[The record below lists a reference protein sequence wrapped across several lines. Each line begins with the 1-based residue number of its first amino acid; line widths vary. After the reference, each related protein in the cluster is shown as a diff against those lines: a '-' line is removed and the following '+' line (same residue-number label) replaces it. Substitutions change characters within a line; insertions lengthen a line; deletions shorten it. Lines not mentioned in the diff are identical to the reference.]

1 MKIKRI
7 EAIAVS
13 LPLTKPIKMAGVE
26 LRTADNVL
34 VRLETDKG
42 IVGWG
47 EAASAPSMTGETVES
62 MTAAIRYLAPYF
74 EGAEIRYSAPSVKGA
89 ALDDLD
95 GLAERSDRA
104 LYGNNAAK
112 SAIEIALHDALGKAT
127 DKPAYEL
134 LGGKRRDRVPML
146 RMIAASDPAADI
158 AEARRCKSE
167 GYVAFKVKVGTG
179 DPKRDAERTRQVCD
193 ELGRDVL
200 VCSDANQGW
209 SVDEAIA
216 YVRALEGSGLDFF
229 EQPVMG
235 HDVAGM
241 ARVAAATNI
250 AIGFDEGLHDLDD
263 LRRHHDARAGAGA
276 SLKTIKL
283 GGMRPVCKAAELAE
297 SLGMKVNLAG
307 KMAESGI
314 ATAAVLHIAA
324 AVPALDWGVSLTSPY
339 LAEDVLARPLEF
351 SAGHALIPSRP
362 GLGIEVDEAR
372 VRRFETRSA
381 K

>member
-7 EAIAVS
+7 EAIAIS

-26 LRTADNVL
+26 LRSADNVL
-34 VRLETDKG
+34 VRLESASG

-62 MTAAIRYLAPYF
+62 MTAAIRYLTPYL
-74 EGAEIRYSAPSVKGA
+74 EGA

-95 GLAERSDRA
+95 GIAERLDRA
-104 LYGNNAAK
+104 LYGNSAAK
-112 SAIEIALHDALGKAT
+112 SAIEIALHDALGKST

-134 LGGKRRDRVPML
+134 LGGKRRDRAPML
-146 RMIAASDPAADI
+146 RMIAASDPAADV
-158 AEARRCKSE
+158 AEARRCKAE

-179 DPKRDAERTRQVCD
+179 DPKRDAERTRAVC
-193 ELGRDVL
+193 EALGGDVL
-200 VCSDANQGW
+200 RCSDANQGW
-209 SVDEAIA
+209 SVDEALT

-229 EQPVMG
+229 EQPIMA
-235 HDVAGM
+235 HDLEGM
-241 ARVAAATNI
+241 ARIAAATKI
-250 AIGFDEGLHDLDD
+250 AIGFDEGLHGLDD
-263 LRRHHDARAGAGA
+263 LKRHHELKAGAGA

-283 GGMRPVCKAAELAE
+283 GGMRPVCRAAEL
-297 SLGMKVNLAG
+297 SQRLGMKVNLAG

-314 ATAAVLHIAA
+314 ATAALLHIAA
-324 AVPALDWGVSLTSPY
+324 AVPALEWGLSPTSPY

-351 SAGHALIPSRP
+351 SGGYAIVPSGA

-372 VRRFETRSA
+372 VRRFEKRI
-381 K
+381 

>member
-1 MKIKRI
+1 MNIKRI
-7 EAIAVS
+7 QPIAVS
-13 LPLTKPIKMAGVE
+13 LPLSKPIKMAGVE

-42 IVGWG
+42 LVGWG

-62 MTAAIRYLAPYF
+62 MMAAIRYLVPYL
-74 EGAEIRYSAPSVKGA
+74 EGAPLDAIGGA
-89 ALDDLD
+89 CD
-95 GLAERSDRA
+95 RMDRA
-104 LYGNNAAK
+104 LYGNYAAK
-112 SAIEIALHDALGKAT
+112 SAIEIAMHAALGKAT
-127 DKPAYEL
+127 GKPAYEL
-134 LGGKRRDRVPML
+134 LGGRRRERIPML

-158 AEARRCKSE
+158 AEARRCKAD

-179 DPKRDAERTRQVCD
+179 APKRDADRTRQVCE

-209 SVDEAIA
+209 SVDEAIE
-216 YVRALEGSGLDFF
+216 YVRALDGSGLDFF

-235 HDVAGM
+235 HDIEGM
-241 ARVAAATNI
+241 ARVAAATRI
-250 AIGFDEGLHDLDD
+250 AIGFDEGLHHLDD
-263 LRRHHDARAGAGA
+263 VRRHHDARAGAGA

-283 GGMRPVCKAAELAE
+283 GGMRQVLEAAKLCD

-314 ATAAVLHIAA
+314 ATAAVLHLAA
-324 AVPALDWGVSLTSPY
+324 AVPALEWGVSLTSPY
-339 LAEDVLARPLEF
+339 LSEDILARPLEF
-351 SAGHALIPSRP
+351 AAGHAQVPAGP

-372 VRRFETRSA
+372 VRRFSTG
-381 K
+381 